1 MDGDGQPTLDRAERA
16 ANTRGVP
23 SGEFVPKT
31 EDLLYE
37 RQGPIAFLTFNR
49 PRARNALTWAMY
61 EGLYACCEHVDA
73 DERVKVLIL
82 RGAGDKAFVAG
93 TDISQF
99 RAFSTREDALTYERN
114 NNTYASRLE
123 NVAKPTIAMIRGA
136 CTGGGAVFA
145 LCCDLR
151 VAAPDVRFGVP
162 IASTLGNT
170 LSMQNF
176 VRLVSLIGPART
188 KELIFTAR
196 LVGAD
201 EGKAMGV
208 FNEIVEPEALEA
220 RTLELARQIAGNAPL
235 TIRSAKLSVQR
246 VIDNMRPE
254 ETEDL
259 VLMCYLSEDF
269 REGVN
274 AFLEKRRPAWQGR

>member
-1 MDGDGQPTLDRAERA
+1 M
-16 ANTRGVP
+16 
-23 SGEFVPKT
+23 SGEFVSKT
-31 EDLLYE
+31 EDLRYE
-37 RQGPIAFLTFNR
+37 RDGPIAFLTFNR
-49 PRARNALTWAMY
+49 PQARNALTWAMY

-73 DERVKVLIL
+73 DDRVNVLVL
-82 RGAGDKAFVAG
+82 RGAGDRAFVAG

-99 RAFSTREDALTYERN
+99 RDFSSREDALTYERN

-123 NVAKPTIAMIRGA
+123 RVAKPTIAMLRGA

-151 VAAPDVRFGVP
+151 VASPDVRFGVP
-162 IASTLGNT
+162 IAATLGNT

-176 VRLVSLIGPART
+176 ARLVALIGPART

-196 LVGAD
+196 LIGAD
-201 EGKAMGV
+201 EGKALGV
-208 FNEIVEPEALEA
+208 FSEIVEADRLET
-220 RTLELARQIAGNAPL
+220 RTLELARQIADNAPL
-235 TIRSAKLSVQR
+235 TLRSAKLSVQR
-246 VIDNMRPE
+246 VVENMRVE
-254 ETEDL
+254 ESEDL

-274 AFLEKRRPAWQGR
+274 AFLEKRKPAWQGR